1 MAKSIIFILPKNT
14 KHALVDDCWEFYS
27 DQLISN
33 IVVEKLIET
42 YNLEF
47 MEEFLEIIKYENT
60 DIDMNV
66 NFTDKKITE
75 IYIRTSIEK
84 DVFVNQLS
92 VLLKDDEV
100 EIFIPDTLR

>member
-1 MAKSIIFILPKNT
+1 MAKNILFILPKNT

-100 EIFIPDTLR
+100 EIFIPDTLH

>member
-1 MAKSIIFILPKNT
+1 MAKNILFILPKNT

-100 EIFIPDTLR
+100 EIFIPDTSH